1 MKQQTKLSEEQQQ
14 QSRQVGTGQQT
25 QQPSAREFANA
36 EEMLRYDAAH
46 TIVPPVI
53 AQRLQK
59 STAELPRSKAAW
71 WKRLLG
77 GTHP

>member
-14 QSRQVGTGQQT
+14 QQHAVEQQT
-25 QQPSAREFANA
+25 QEQSAREFANA

-46 TIVPPVI
+46 TTVPPGI

-59 STAELPRSKAAW
+59 STGGATEPKTSW
-71 WKRLLG
+71 WKRLFG
-77 GTHP
+77 GTNP

>member
-14 QSRQVGTGQQT
+14 QSRQVGTEQQT
-25 QQPSAREFANA
+25 QQQSAREFANA

-46 TIVPPVI
+46 TTVPPGI

-59 STAELPRSKAAW
+59 STHDLPGPRTSW
-71 WKRLLG
+71 WKRLFG
-77 GTHP
+77 GAN

>member
-1 MKQQTKLSEEQQQ
+1 MKHQTKLSQEQQQ
-14 QSRQVGTGQQT
+14 QHAAEHQT
-25 QQPSAREFANA
+25 QQQAVREFANA

-46 TIVPPVI
+46 TPVPPAI

-59 STAELPRSKAAW
+59 STGDLPQPKLAW
-71 WKRLLG
+71 WKRLFG

>member
-1 MKQQTKLSEEQQQ
+1 MKHQTKLSQEQQQ
-14 QSRQVGTGQQT
+14 QSRQVGTEQQA
-25 QQPSAREFANA
+25 QQQSAREFANA

-46 TIVPPVI
+46 TTVPPGI

-59 STAELPRSKAAW
+59 STGDLPGPKMAW

-77 GTHP
+77 GTNP

>member
-14 QSRQVGTGQQT
+14 QQHAAEQQT
-25 QQPSAREFANA
+25 QKQSAREFANA

-46 TIVPPVI
+46 TPVPPVI

-59 STAELPRSKAAW
+59 SASELPRPKAAW
-71 WKRLLG
+71 WKRLFG
-77 GTHP
+77 GIDP